1 MRGLKR
7 DRKISLDLKDQ
18 DLRDAIYYLGFLS
31 KRKREKWRK
40 RPEKGEGS
48 R

>member
-1 MRGLKR
+1 MNQLRR
-7 DRKISLDLKDQ
+7 DRKIELDLKDQ

-31 KRKREKWRK
+31 KRKRK